1 MAIVILVCATNTGVG
16 KTTASVLLLKTFAKL
31 GLKVV
36 GFKPIETGVD
46 GHPQDGTMLLN
57 ASNVQGLDIDDICP
71 LQYKMAA
78 APYIAKGANNI
89 NWQKIND
96 AFDKLYALS
105 DVLIIESAGGLLSP
119 IEQGIFNIDLFKKLN
134 SNKLLLI
141 CNSTLGCLSDAVVH
155 SQMINLRDI
164 PFLIC
169 VNRRKDDNFE
179 ELSLPFW
186 NDFFGSCLELERDI
200 LIIANK
206 LL

>member
-1 MAIVILVCATNTGVG
+1 LAIVILVCATNTGVG